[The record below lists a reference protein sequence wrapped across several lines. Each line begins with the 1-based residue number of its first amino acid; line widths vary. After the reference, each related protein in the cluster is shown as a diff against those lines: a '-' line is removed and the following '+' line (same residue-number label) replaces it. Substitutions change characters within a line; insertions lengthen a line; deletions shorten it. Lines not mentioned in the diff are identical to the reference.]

1 MKLSL
6 EPSAQIFLDALSKE
20 AEGEVLLNHAF
31 DEANELL
38 VNPLVDMERKTL
50 FPLPHS
56 DTVLYRILWGTPFLG
71 RSFWYVYEP
80 DEVAEVIRIHNIGY
94 VGLDKPFLSRN

>member
-6 EPSAQIFLDALSKE
+6 ELSAQLFLDALSKE

-38 VNPLVDMERKTL
+38 ANPFVDMEKKTL
-50 FPLPHS
+50 LPLPHS
-56 DTVLYRILWGTPFLG
+56 DTDFYRILWGTPILG
-71 RSFWYVYEP
+71 RSFWYIYEH
-80 DEVAEVIRIHNIGY
+80 DEVAKVIRIHNIGY
-94 VGLDKPFLSRN
+94 VGLDKPFLSRT